1 MLLFSSLLTTT
12 PRYQSPAS
20 RLFSALKTT
29 GTPYQLLDRTKDIWL
44 RDFMPVKTGS
54 GKYVSFR
61 YEPSYLNRDPQLRT
75 DFRQDI
81 APQFSLPVIYS
92 DINLDGGNVVFSPS
106 QQRVIISDRVFAE
119 NPDRDRADLIGALE
133 SLLEAEVIIIPS
145 LRSDMTGHAD
155 GMVRFL
161 DENTILGN
169 RTEYRY
175 GLEQRIKTTLQSY
188 GLTVLD
194 FPYHPAKGTMD
205 ATGSYLNYL
214 ESEYYLFLPVF
225 GIETDQEAM
234 EKVSELFRKSIVP
247 VNIAEIAKDGGCL
260 NCISWETEQ

>member
-1 MLLFSSLLTTT
+1 MLYFSSALQVLPYYST
-12 PRYQSPAS
+12 SAS
-20 RLFSALKTT
+20 NLFFSLAENEI
-29 GTPYQLLDRTKDIWL
+29 PYQLLSAAKDIWL

-61 YEPSYLNRDPQLRT
+61 YEPSYLNHEPQLRT

-81 APQFSLPVIYS
+81 APHLSLPVTYS

-119 NPDRDRADLIGALE
+119 NPDRDRLGLLAELE

-145 LRSDMTGHAD
+145 LLSDMTGHAD

-169 RTEYRY
+169 RTEYRR
-175 GLEQRIKTTLQSY
+175 GLEQRIKSTLQSY

-194 FPYHPAKGTMD
+194 FPYHPAKGSID

-214 ESEYYLFLPVF
+214 ETKNHLFLPVF
-225 GIETDQEAM
+225 GIETDQEAID
-234 EKVSELFRKSIVP
+234 KASELFRKPIVP

-260 NCISWETEQ
+260 NCISWETEH

>member
-1 MLLFSSLLTTT
+1 MLYFSALLFSSHQ
-12 PRYQSPAS
+12 YQGSVS
-20 RLFSALKTT
+20 RLYSALNTTKTA
-29 GTPYQLLDRTKDIWL
+29 YQLLDHTKDIWL
-44 RDFMPVKTGS
+44 RDFMPVKTGA
-54 GKYVSFR
+54 GRYVSFR
-61 YEPSYLNRDPQLRT
+61 YEPSYLDKDAELRT

-81 APQFSLPVIYS
+81 APHLSLPVAYS
-92 DINLDGGNVVFSPS
+92 DINLDGGNVLFSPS
-106 QQRVIISDRVFAE
+106 RQRAILSDRVFAE
-119 NPDRDRADLIGALE
+119 NPNRDRVDLIGALE

-145 LRSDMTGHAD
+145 LPSDMTGHAD

-169 RTEYRY
+169 RMEYRY
-175 GLEQRIKTTLQSY
+175 GLEQRIKSTLQSY

-194 FPYHPAKGTMD
+194 FPYHPAKGSID

-214 ESEYYLFLPVF
+214 ETKNHLFLPVF
-225 GIETDQEAM
+225 GIETDQEAID
-234 EKVSELFRKSIVP
+234 KASELFRKPIVP